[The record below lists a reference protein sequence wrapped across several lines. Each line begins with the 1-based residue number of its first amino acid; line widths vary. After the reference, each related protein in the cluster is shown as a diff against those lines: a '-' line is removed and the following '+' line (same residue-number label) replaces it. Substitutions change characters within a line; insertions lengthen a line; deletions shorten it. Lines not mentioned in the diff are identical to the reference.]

1 MNPRIFPVREN
12 YELAGMKESN
22 ILPFGN
28 ISTAEDLGRC
38 VRAQRKS
45 QGATQ
50 AEFAS
55 LCGVGVRFI
64 SELENGKPT
73 MELGKVLQVLQCL
86 GLEVIIQPRG
96 WQKAAQASFKAG
108 ATLTAKGRGA
118 K

>member
-1 MNPRIFPVREN
+1 
-12 YELAGMKESN
+12 MKENN

-86 GLEVIIQPRG
+86 GLEVLIQPRG
-96 WQKAAQASFKAG
+96 WQKTARAGFIAG
-108 ATLTAKGRGA
+108 ATLTAKGQVV